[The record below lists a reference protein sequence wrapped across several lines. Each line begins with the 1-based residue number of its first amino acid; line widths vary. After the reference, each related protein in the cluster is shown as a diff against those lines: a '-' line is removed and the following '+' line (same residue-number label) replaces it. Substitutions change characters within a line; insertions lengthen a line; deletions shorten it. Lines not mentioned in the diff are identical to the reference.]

1 MPDSPW
7 RWDGSHG
14 RGESVFRTGFLER
27 DAPEAWLAET
37 AGRRPAGRGNP
48 QDPQRR
54 SASGMGLQNNEMND
68 SPMMTPISRRVGW
81 LLLTATLWAVLTG
94 RAQEVPAPGDLEI
107 RATVA
112 QAMVTLDTDE
122 QAALVRGLADN
133 PAPLT
138 LELLSRWKEGG
149 VHLYESQEGE
159 RVPVVLN
166 DDADADGLQSAVRV
180 IDLTP
185 LTDAAGQPVRLLASD
200 LELAET
206 DSNLRRAMKD
216 VADMA
221 ALTDPDPRR
230 RRQAAQDIGLA
241 QDTEKLET
249 LMRARASESDRQ
261 VARALDEAVALVQL
275 RSETPADRIAG
286 CATLGRLGSIPGQ
299 DALKSVLQEAT
310 DAGDQELAQAA
321 TTALADI
328 ARHVKT
334 VNTVGTVFRG
344 LSAGSILL
352 VAAIGLAITFGLMG
366 VINMAHGELIV
377 VGAYTT
383 YIVQNLFGSGLQLSP
398 FGFTLRLPGLGAEGS
413 TYQLYFA
420 AALPLSFLVA
430 ALVGIA
436 LERSVIRFLYKRPLE
451 SLLATWGVSL
461 VLQQLFRLT
470 FGANNVQ
477 VDSPAWLSGNWTVND
492 VVFGWNRLFVIAFAA
507 LIILLTWAALNKT
520 PLGLLIRAVMQN
532 REMAACMGVRTE
544 RVNMLTFGFGSGLA
558 GLAGAFLS
566 QIGNVGP
573 GLGQDYIVDAFMT
586 VVVGGVGN
594 IFGTVISALGIGML
608 NQSLQ
613 QILGNPVLGKI
624 LVLGAI
630 ILFLQWKPAGLFV
643 TRSRSLEN

>member
-1 MPDSPW
+1 MLEFLSITPW
-7 RWDGSHG
+7 RRPRPVMLILAALGAAA
-14 RGESVFRTGFLER
+14 TILAA
-27 DAPEAWLAET
+27 AP
-37 AGRRPAGRGNP
+37 
-48 QDPQRR
+48 
-54 SASGMGLQNNEMND
+54 
-68 SPMMTPISRRVGW
+68 
-81 LLLTATLWAVLTG
+81 
-94 RAQEVPAPGDLEI
+94 PAPDERAI

-112 QAMVTLDTDE
+112 QAIVTLDTDE
-122 QAALVRGLADN
+122 QAALVRGLSDR
-133 PAPLT
+133 PGPLA
-138 LELLSRWKEGG
+138 LDLLSRWKEGG
-149 VHLYESQEGE
+149 LYVFETPDGG
-159 RVPVVLN
+159 RIPVALSG
-166 DDADADGLQSAVRV
+166 DTGADGRQGAMRIEDHS
-180 IDLTP
+180 P
-185 LTDAAGQPVRLLASD
+185 LTDPSGQPLRLTPSE

-230 RRQAAQDIGLA
+230 RRQAAQDIGLT
-241 QDTEKLET
+241 QDPGKRQT
-249 LMRARASESDRQ
+249 LQRARTTESDRH
-261 VARALDEAVALVQL
+261 VARALDEALALVQL
-275 RSETPADRIAG
+275 RSESAADRVDG
-286 CATLGRLGSIPGQ
+286 CSTLGRLGSIAAQ
-299 DALKSVLQEAT
+299 DALKSLLQESSANGEPEV
-310 DAGDQELAQAA
+310 ARAA
-321 TTALADI
+321 TGALAAI
-328 ARHVKT
+328 AAHVKR
-334 VNTVGTVFRG
+334 VNAAGTVFRG
-344 LSAGSILL
+344 LSAGSVLL
-352 VAAIGLAITFGLMG
+352 VASIGLAITFGLMG

-383 YIVQNLFGSGLQLSP
+383 YFVQNLFGPGLQLSP
-398 FGFTLRLPGLGAEGS
+398 FGFTIRLPGLGAEGS
-413 TYQLYFA
+413 VYQLYFA
-420 AALPLSFLVA
+420 AALPLSFVVA

-477 VDSPAWLSGNWTVND
+477 VDSPLWLSGNWTVHD

-507 LIILLTWAALNKT
+507 LIILLTWTALNRT

-544 RVNMLTFGFGSGLA
+544 RVNSLTFGFGSGLA

-630 ILFLQWKPAGLFV
+630 ILFLQWKPSGLFV